1 MLPHRV
7 LLYQERSRSSSVI
20 NKGCSHGLVTRS
32 ESARDT
38 FTFKF
43 QNTLHW
49 ADRAKEIRTKTC
61 DATDEDVVPVVE
73 TETDQAKL
81 VLELQK
87 GNRELRMQLAKL
99 QQKQMILQA
108 QSLAANTSS
117 TPPSATSSLFT
128 PPTSA
133 QTIRKNEA

>member
-1 MLPHRV
+1 MLNHEV
-7 LLYQERSRSSSVI
+7 HIQLDSKLCLASSLCVTTVASYITLQAKI
-20 NKGCSHGLVTRS
+20 N
-32 ESARDT
+32 
-38 FTFKF
+38 
-43 QNTLHW
+43 NTLHW
-49 ADRAKEIRTKTC
+49 ADRAKEIRAKTC
-61 DATDEDVVPVVE
+61 DATEDVVPVAE
-73 TETDQAKL
+73 TKTDQAKL